1 LTFTRQSSI
10 IILPSLKERIRI
22 NHWIKAPS
30 LRLIDEAGD
39 NLGIFPLT
47 EALTKAE
54 SAGVDLIEVSPAANP
69 PVAKLMDFGKF
80 QYLENKKAR
89 QQRSKSHPTETK
101 SIQLKIGTGDHDL
114 EIKAG
119 KVSEFLAAG
128 HRVKIELYL
137 RGRAKYFDQKF
148 LRTRLERLL
157 KFIRVNFRLA
167 SEPEKSAKGISVV
180 IERAK

>member
-1 LTFTRQSSI
+1 M
-10 IILPSLKERIRI
+10 KARIRI
-22 NHWIKAPS
+22 NHFIKAPE
-30 LRLIDEAGD
+30 LRLIDETGN

-47 EALTKAE
+47 EALAKAE
-54 SAGVDLIEVSPAANP
+54 SAEVDLIEVSPDANP

-80 QYLENKKAR
+80 QYLENKKLR
-89 QQRSKSHPTETK
+89 QQHSKSHPTETK

-114 EIKAG
+114 EIKAA
-119 KVSEFLAAG
+119 KVSEFLEAG

-137 RGRAKYFDQKF
+137 RGRAKYFDQQF

-180 IERAK
+180 IERVK

>member
-1 LTFTRQSSI
+1 M
-10 IILPSLKERIRI
+10 KERIRI
-22 NHWIKAPS
+22 NHFIKAPS
-30 LRLIDEAGD
+30 LRLIDETGE
-39 NLGIFPLT
+39 NLGIFSLT
-47 EALTKAE
+47 EALAKAE

-80 QYLENKKAR
+80 QYLENKKLR
-89 QQRSKSHPTETK
+89 QQRAKSHPTETK

-128 HRVKIELYL
+128 HRVRIELYL
-137 RGRAKYFDQKF
+137 RGRAKYFDQQF

-157 KFIRVNFRLA
+157 KFISVDFRRA
-167 SEPEKSAKGISVV
+167 GEPEKSAKGISVI